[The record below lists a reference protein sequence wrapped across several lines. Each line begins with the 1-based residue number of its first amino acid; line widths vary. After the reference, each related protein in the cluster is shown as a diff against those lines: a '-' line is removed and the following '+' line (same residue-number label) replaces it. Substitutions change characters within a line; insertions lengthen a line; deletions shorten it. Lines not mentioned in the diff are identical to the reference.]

1 MNTEEVK
8 KLKPYRRRHSLSKI
22 SPLLHTF
29 RRISNCYTTL
39 YNLFKDVRQAEASL
53 IQRRVLFSSAKLF
66 YVQERDVE
74 RNNRNFHSV
83 RLIRQDILYSCEG
96 KHTKKMEKISISVN
110 SGNLLLSPPNE
121 TRSPAELH
129 PYSDSTSF
137 SNNFPT
143 PSFAILASFILS
155 CILQHCLFSFKIYS
169 IYSTNA
175 TRLYYALK
183 NTVLP

>member
-1 MNTEEVK
+1 
-8 KLKPYRRRHSLSKI
+8 
-22 SPLLHTF
+22 
-29 RRISNCYTTL
+29 
-39 YNLFKDVRQAEASL
+39 
-53 IQRRVLFSSAKLF
+53 
-66 YVQERDVE
+66 
-74 RNNRNFHSV
+74 
-83 RLIRQDILYSCEG
+83 
-96 KHTKKMEKISISVN
+96 MEKISISVN

-121 TRSPAELH
+121 TRAPAELY

-169 IYSTNA
+169 IYSTNV